1 MKRSSYK
8 RRSNRSAKILTTA
21 FSIIVVVS
29 VVLSLVGS
37 FLLRDS
43 NGTPPTPTR
52 VFPTPAPLGSPTPS
66 LTPSPSIPT
75 PVLATPKAS
84 P

>member
-1 MKRSSYK
+1 VKRSNYK
-8 RRSNRSAKILTTA
+8 RRSNRSAKIMTTI
-21 FSIIVVVS
+21 FSVIVVVS

-37 FLLRDS
+37 FILRDS
-43 NGTPPTPTR
+43 QEVVPTPTR

-66 LTPSPSIPT
+66 LTPSPGIPT
-75 PVLATPKAS
+75 PILVTPKAS